1 MGAVNLPL
9 RKYRNNY
16 SPLRY
21 FVRLSYLGTNFHG
34 WQIQPNAVSVQEELN
49 RTLSTILG
57 EEIGVV
63 GAGRTDTGVHAK
75 EMWAHFDAQKA
86 LPENLL
92 HRVNSFIGKDIAVY
106 EFVKVGDEAHA
117 RFDAVE
123 RSYEYHFTTL
133 KNPFLQGLAW
143 YFPWTVDI
151 AKMQQAAEVLTQFE
165 DFTSFS
171 KTNTQTFTNLCS
183 IKEAR
188 FEIKEEVFVFHITAN
203 RFLRNMVRAIV
214 GTLVEIGQGKR
225 DVAEMQKIIEA
236 KDRRLAGESAPAHGL
251 YLTRVTY
258 PKEIFNG

>member
-1 MGAVNLPL
+1 M
-9 RKYRNNY
+9 
-16 SPLRY
+16 RY
-21 FVRLSYLGTNFHG
+21 FIRLSYLGTNFHG
-34 WQIQPNAVSVQEELN
+34 WQIQPNATSVQEELN
-49 RTLSTILG
+49 RTLSTILN
-57 EEIGVV
+57 EEISVV

-75 EMWAHFDAQKA
+75 EMWAHFNAQNS

-92 HRVNSFIGKDIAVY
+92 HRANSFIGKDIAIY
-106 EFVKVGDEAHA
+106 DLVKVGDEAHA
-117 RFDAVE
+117 RFDATE

-133 KNPFLQGLAW
+133 KNPFLQDLAW
-143 YFPWTVDI
+143 YFPWPVDI
-151 AKMQQAAEVLTQFE
+151 DRMQKAAEILSQFE

-171 KTNTQTFTNLCS
+171 KTNTQTFTNLCD

-188 FEIKEEVFVFHITAN
+188 FEIKDDVFVFHITAN

-225 DVAEMQKIIEA
+225 EVDEIRKIIEA

>member
-1 MGAVNLPL
+1 M
-9 RKYRNNY
+9 
-16 SPLRY
+16 RY
-21 FVRLSYLGTNFHG
+21 FIRLSYLGTNFHG
-34 WQIQPNAVSVQEELN
+34 WQIQPNATSVQEELN
-49 RTLSTILG
+49 RTLSTILS
-57 EEIGVV
+57 EEISVV

-75 EMWAHFDAQKA
+75 EMWAHFDTQNS

-92 HRVNSFIGKDIAVY
+92 HRANSFIGKDIALY
-106 EFVKVGDEAHA
+106 DLVKVGDEAHA
-117 RFDAVE
+117 RFDATE

-133 KNPFLQGLAW
+133 KNPFLQDLAW
-143 YFPWTVDI
+143 YFPWPVDI
-151 AKMQQAAEVLTQFE
+151 SRMQKASETLTQFE

-171 KTNTQTFTNLCS
+171 KTNTQTFTNLCD

-188 FEIKEEVFVFHITAN
+188 FEIKDDVFVFHITAN

-225 DVAEMQKIIEA
+225 EVDEMRKIIEA